1 MMSTLRI
8 FAVSLALVLILN
20 TLAPADGKFIIV
32 FLPDGTP
39 IKAELAVDAAE
50 RARGVMFRDRMDEDQ
65 GMLFVFDREEL
76 SSFWML
82 NVKFPI
88 DILWL
93 DKDRRVVNIEAG
105 VPPCPKE
112 PCPSYPTSKPA
123 LYVLELKNGAAAA
136 HKIKLYDRLEFIL
149 PRDAGCGIT

>member
-1 MMSTLRI
+1 MTFLPRILLIGTALLSTLS
-8 FAVSLALVLILN
+8 SLAPN
-20 TLAPADGKFIIV
+20 GAKFIKV

-39 IKAELAVDAAE
+39 ITAELALDAAS

-65 GMLFVFDREEL
+65 GMLFVFEREEL

-82 NVKFPI
+82 NVRFPI
-88 DILWL
+88 DILWV
-93 DKDRRVVNIEAG
+93 DKDKRIVHIESD

-123 LYVLELKNGAAAA
+123 LYVLELKSGVAVA
-136 HKIKLYDRLEFIL
+136 HKIKLYERLEFVL
-149 PRDAGCGIT
+149 PRDRTRN

>member
-1 MMSTLRI
+1 MSALRMI
-8 FAVSLALVLILN
+8 FLSLALVCVLSLQ
-20 TLAPADGKFIIV
+20 TPADGKFVIV

-39 IKAELAVDAAE
+39 IKAELALDAAA

-65 GMLFVFDREEL
+65 GMLFVFEREEL
-76 SSFWML
+76 NSFWML

-93 DKDRRVVNIEAG
+93 DANRRVVHIEQA

-112 PCPSYPTSKPA
+112 PCPSYPTPKPA
-123 LYVLELKNGAAAA
+123 LYVLELKSGVSAA
-136 HKIKLYDRLEFIL
+136 HKIKLYDRMEFVL
-149 PRDAGCGIT
+149 PREAQPGVR